1 MSESQD
7 AVLRLEQRIRR
18 LRLAVLTLLLTL
30 ILVIAV
36 ALAFGLAM
44 RATVIAERAKAEQ
57 ASKEAAYRLDL
68 EMARYERERATMAE
82 PTRWQMKTR
91 SQVPPDMKRPP

>member
-7 AVLRLEQRIRR
+7 AVPRLEQRIRR
-18 LRLAVLTLLLTL
+18 LRVAILALLLTL
-30 ILVIAV
+30 ILVLAGAI
-36 ALAFGLAM
+36 AFGLAM
-44 RATVIAERAKAEQ
+44 RAAVVAERAKAEQ
-57 ASKEAAYRLDL
+57 ASREAAYRLDL

-82 PTRWQMKTR
+82 PARWQMKAP